1 MVLTEKGFSQI
12 NEIIKTFFAYVK
24 FYSLLFKFWI
34 LGWLKNKVL
43 KKIFIRAYQKLV
55 KFNLVMKIN
64 LHYQNKLV
72 LMHPIW
78 DFIL

>member
-34 LGWLKNKVL
+34 LG
-43 KKIFIRAYQKLV
+43 
-55 KFNLVMKIN
+55 
-64 LHYQNKLV
+64 
-72 LMHPIW
+72 
-78 DFIL
+78 